1 MCVCTGQ
8 VSLLP
13 TNDILPYMEVPD
25 GASPILFLIQI
36 SYRCRSSVPSETKN
50 GRKKQMH
57 SAICIATEFL
67 LWLHGTISIQT
78 NLAFSRTSF
87 PAAYKQET
95 EDESTARDDRRAANG
110 TGERLQ
116 RSVLLFLLGAPSV
129 VRLQQIIIE
138 EEMGQEEETEK
149 RKGNKEKSWSE
160 LRKVLTDRINS
171 TSVVAGL
178 VVTYVTNR
186 VTLMYFVLILSQLTT
201 PPPVPHITRW
211 DVEFPYCCMILGFEA
226 AMLAIIS
233 GFAGIVGLSM
243 IGPTDVKLVR
253 ERTYKYTVFLALLL
267 SPFVFLL
274 VASVC
279 LGIALAG
286 ALWFGNVLWIKV
298 LSYIHRVDSMQSHC

>member
-1 MCVCTGQ
+1 
-8 VSLLP
+8 
-13 TNDILPYMEVPD
+13 
-25 GASPILFLIQI
+25 
-36 SYRCRSSVPSETKN
+36 
-50 GRKKQMH
+50 
-57 SAICIATEFL
+57 
-67 LWLHGTISIQT
+67 
-78 NLAFSRTSF
+78 
-87 PAAYKQET
+87 
-95 EDESTARDDRRAANG
+95 
-110 TGERLQ
+110 
-116 RSVLLFLLGAPSV
+116 
-129 VRLQQIIIE
+129 
-138 EEMGQEEETEK
+138 MGQEEETEK

-178 VVTYVTNR
+178 VVTSSAV
-186 VTLMYFVLILSQLTT
+186 FLTT

-298 LSYIHRVDSMQSHC
+298 LVSMGFAVFIGALASAVFVLL